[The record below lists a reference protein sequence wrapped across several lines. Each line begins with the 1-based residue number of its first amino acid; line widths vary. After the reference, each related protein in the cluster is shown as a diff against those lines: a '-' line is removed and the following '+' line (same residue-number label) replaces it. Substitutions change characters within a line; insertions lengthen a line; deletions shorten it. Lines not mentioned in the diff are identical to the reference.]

1 MISALFIGRGLIMEM
16 QFSDHFTFGKLIR
29 FAMPSIVMMIFT
41 SIYGVVDGIF
51 VSNYVG
57 KTPFAAIN
65 IIWPVFMI
73 LGAVGFM
80 IGTGGCA
87 LVSKIRGEGEE
98 EKANQI
104 FSMLIYTSIIL
115 GVILA
120 IVGFFFIEPIAVLLG
135 AEGEMISQATLYGR
149 VLSVSLPFFIIQNE
163 FQSFF
168 VAAERPQLGLVVTVV
183 AGVANI
189 VLDALLII
197 PFELD
202 LFGAAL
208 ATSISQIL
216 GGLIPL
222 VYFIFSKKSL
232 LRLTKAK
239 FDKGA
244 MLKTCINGSS
254 EMMTNV
260 SMSLVSMLY
269 NFQLMKFA
277 GENGVA
283 AYGVIMYVNF
293 IFVAIF
299 IGYSVG
305 SAPIISYNYGAQN
318 TTELKNLFKKSM
330 TIILSAGLIMPVLG
344 IVLAGPLSK
353 IFVGYDSEL
362 FEMTKRGFVIYTL
375 SFLIAGINIFGSAFF
390 TALNDGVVSAI
401 ISFLR
406 TLLFQVVAVLV
417 LPIIFELDGIWYAV
431 IVAELLSV
439 VVTGIFLVAKREKY
453 KYM

>member
-1 MISALFIGRGLIMEM
+1 MEM
-16 QFSDHFTFGKLIR
+16 QFSDHFTFGKLIK
-29 FAMPSIVMMIFT
+29 FTLPSIIMMIFT

-104 FSMLIYTSIIL
+104 FSMLIYTSIIV
-115 GVILA
+115 GVILGV
-120 IVGFFFIEPIAVLLG
+120 VGFVFIEPIAVLLG
-135 AEGEMISQATLYGR
+135 AEGEMINQATLYGR

-189 VLDALLII
+189 VLDALFIVV
-197 PFELD
+197 FDWD
-202 LFGAAL
+202 LFGAAI
-208 ATSISQIL
+208 ATAISQIL

-222 VYFIFSKKSL
+222 VYFIFSKRSL

-239 FDKGA
+239 FDKNA

-318 TTELKNLFKKSM
+318 TTELKSLFKKSM
-330 TIILSAGLIMPVLG
+330 TLILTAGLVMTVLG
-344 IVLAGPLSK
+344 FVLASPLSK
-353 IFVGYDSEL
+353 IFVGYDVEL
-362 FEMTKRGFVIYTL
+362 FEMTKRGFMIYTL
-375 SFLIAGINIFGSAFF
+375 SFLIAGVNIFGSAFF
-390 TALNDGVVSAI
+390 TALNDGVISAI

-406 TLLFQVVAVLV
+406 TLLFQVIAVLV
-417 LPIIFELDGIWYAV
+417 LPMFFELDGIWYAV
-431 IVAELLSV
+431 IVAEFLAL
-439 VVTGIFLVAKREKY
+439 VVTTLFIITQKKKY
-453 KYM
+453 KYL

>member
-1 MISALFIGRGLIMEM
+1 MEM
-16 QFSDHFTFGKLIR
+16 QFAEHFSFGKLIR
-29 FAMPSIVMMIFT
+29 FTLPSIVMMIFT

-51 VSNYVG
+51 VSNCVG

-104 FSMLIYTSIIL
+104 FSMLIYTSILI

-120 IVGFFFIEPIAVLLG
+120 IVGFVFIEPIAVLLG
-135 AEGEMISQATLYGR
+135 AEGEMINQAALYGR
-149 VLSVSLPFFIIQNE
+149 VLAVALPFFIIQNE

-168 VAAERPQLGLVVTVV
+168 VAAEKPQFGLGVTVA

-189 VLDALLII
+189 VLDALLIVV
-197 PFELD
+197 FDLG

-208 ATSISQIL
+208 ATGVSQIL

-222 VYFIFSKKSL
+222 VYFVFSKKSL

-239 FDKGA
+239 FDKNA

-330 TIILSAGLIMPVLG
+330 IIILSAGLIMTILG

-353 IFVGYDSEL
+353 IFVGYDAEL
-362 FEMTKRGFVIYTL
+362 FEMTKRGFMIYTL

-390 TALNDGVVSAI
+390 TALNDGLVSAI

-417 LPIIFELDGIWYAV
+417 LPVFFELDGIWYAV
-431 IVAELLSV
+431 IVAELLAV
-439 VVTGIFLVAKREKY
+439 VVTGVFLVIKREKY
-453 KYM
+453 KYY

>member
-1 MISALFIGRGLIMEM
+1 MEM

-29 FAMPSIVMMIFT
+29 FTMPSIVMMIFT

-115 GVILA
+115 GVILGV
-120 IVGFFFIEPIAVLLG
+120 VGFVFIEPIAILLG
-135 AEGEMISQATLYGR
+135 AEGEMINQATLYGR

-189 VLDALLII
+189 VLDTLLII
-197 PFELD
+197 PCELD

-208 ATSISQIL
+208 ATAISQIL

-244 MLKTCINGSS
+244 MLKTCINGIS

-305 SAPIISYNYGAQN
+305 CAPIISYNYGAQN
-318 TTELKNLFKKSM
+318 TIELKSLFKKSM
-330 TIILSAGLIMPVLG
+330 TLILTAGLVMTVLG
-344 IVLAGPLSK
+344 FVLAGPLSK
-353 IFVGYDSEL
+353 IFVGYDAKL

-431 IVAELLSV
+431 IVAELLAV
-439 VVTGIFLVAKREKY
+439 VVTVIFLAARREKY

>member
-1 MISALFIGRGLIMEM
+1 MEM
-16 QFSDHFTFGKLIR
+16 QFAEHFSFGKLIR
-29 FAMPSIVMMIFT
+29 FTLPSIVMMIFT

-80 IGTGGCA
+80 IGTGGCS

-104 FSMLIYTSIIL
+104 FSMLIYTSILI

-120 IVGFFFIEPIAVLLG
+120 IVGFVFIEPIAVLLG
-135 AEGEMISQATLYGR
+135 AEGEMINQAALYGR
-149 VLSVSLPFFIIQNE
+149 VLAVALPFFIIQNE

-168 VAAERPQLGLVVTVV
+168 VAAEKPQLGLGVTVA

-189 VLDALLII
+189 VLDAMLIVV
-197 PFELD
+197 FDLG

-208 ATSISQIL
+208 ATGVSQIL

-222 VYFIFSKKSL
+222 VYFVFSKKSL

-239 FDKGA
+239 FDKNA

-330 TIILSAGLIMPVLG
+330 IIILSAGLIMTVLG

-353 IFVGYDSEL
+353 IFVGYDAEL
-362 FEMTKRGFVIYTL
+362 FEMTKRGFMIYTL
-375 SFLIAGINIFGSAFF
+375 SFLITGINIFGSAFF
-390 TALNDGVVSAI
+390 TALNDGLVSAI

-417 LPIIFELDGIWYAV
+417 LPMFFELDGIWYAV
-431 IVAELLSV
+431 IVAELLAV
-439 VVTGIFLVAKREKY
+439 VVTGTFFVIKREKY
-453 KYM
+453 KYY

>member
-1 MISALFIGRGLIMEM
+1 MEI
-16 QFSDHFTFGKLIR
+16 QFSEHFTFGKLIR
-29 FAMPSIVMMIFT
+29 FTLPSIVMMIFT

-51 VSNYVG
+51 VSNFVG

-87 LVSKIRGEGEE
+87 LVSKIRGEGEK

-104 FSMLIYTSIIL
+104 FSMLIYTSIVL
-115 GVILA
+115 GLVFA
-120 IVGFFFIEPIAVLLG
+120 VVGFVFIEPIAVLLG
-135 AEGEMISQATLYGR
+135 AEGEMINQAALYGR
-149 VLSVSLPFFIIQNE
+149 VLAVALPFFIIQNE

-168 VAAERPQLGLVVTVV
+168 VAAEKPQLGLGVTVA

-189 VLDALLII
+189 VLDALLIVV
-197 PFELD
+197 FDLG

-208 ATSISQIL
+208 ATGVSQIL

-222 VYFIFSKKSL
+222 VYFIFSKRSL

-239 FDKGA
+239 FDKNA

-330 TIILSAGLIMPVLG
+330 TIILSAGLIMSVLG

-353 IFVGYDSEL
+353 IFVGYDAEL

-390 TALNDGVVSAI
+390 TALNDGLVSAI

-417 LPIIFELDGIWYAV
+417 LPVFFELDGIWYAV
-431 IVAELLSV
+431 IVAELLTV
-439 VVTGIFLVAKREKY
+439 VVTVVFLITKRDKY
-453 KYM
+453 Y

>member
-1 MISALFIGRGLIMEM
+1 MEI
-16 QFSDHFTFGKLIR
+16 QFSEHFTFGKLIR
-29 FAMPSIVMMIFT
+29 FTLPSIGMMIFT
-41 SIYGVVDGIF
+41 SIYGVVDGFF
-51 VSNYVG
+51 VSNFAG

-104 FSMLIYTSIIL
+104 FSMLIYTSIVL
-115 GVILA
+115 GLVLA
-120 IVGFFFIEPIAVLLG
+120 VVGFVFIEPIAVLLG
-135 AEGEMISQATLYGR
+135 AEGEMINQAALYGQ
-149 VLSVSLPFFIIQNE
+149 VLAVALPFFIIQNE

-168 VAAERPQLGLVVTVV
+168 VAAEKPQLGLGVTVA

-189 VLDALLII
+189 VLDALLIVV
-197 PFELD
+197 FD
-202 LFGAAL
+202 LGIFGAAL
-208 ATSISQIL
+208 ATGVSQIL

-222 VYFIFSKKSL
+222 VYFIFSKRSL

-239 FDKGA
+239 FDKNA
-244 MLKTCINGSS
+244 MLRTCINGSS

-330 TIILSAGLIMPVLG
+330 TIILSAGLIMTVLG

-353 IFVGYDSEL
+353 IFVGYDAEL

-390 TALNDGVVSAI
+390 TALNDGLVSAI

-417 LPIIFELDGIWYAV
+417 LPVFFELDGIWYAV
-431 IVAELLSV
+431 IVAELLAV
-439 VVTGIFLVAKREKY
+439 VVTGVFLVIKREKY
-453 KYM
+453 KYY

>member
-1 MISALFIGRGLIMEM
+1 MEI
-16 QFSDHFTFGKLIR
+16 QFSEHFTFGKLIR
-29 FAMPSIVMMIFT
+29 FTLPSIVMMIFT

-51 VSNYVG
+51 VSNFVG

-104 FSMLIYTSIIL
+104 FSMLIYTSIVL
-115 GVILA
+115 GLVLA
-120 IVGFFFIEPIAVLLG
+120 VVGFVFIEPIAVLLG
-135 AEGEMISQATLYGR
+135 AKGEMINQAALYGQ
-149 VLSVSLPFFIIQNE
+149 VLAVALPFFIIQNE

-168 VAAERPQLGLVVTVV
+168 VAAEKPQLGLGVTVA

-189 VLDALLII
+189 VLDALLIVV
-197 PFELD
+197 FD
-202 LFGAAL
+202 LGIFGAAL
-208 ATSISQIL
+208 ATGVSQIL

-222 VYFIFSKKSL
+222 VYFIFSKRSL

-239 FDKGA
+239 FDKNA
-244 MLKTCINGSS
+244 MLRTCINGSS

-330 TIILSAGLIMPVLG
+330 TIILSAGLIMTVLG

-353 IFVGYDSEL
+353 IFVGYDAEL

-390 TALNDGVVSAI
+390 TALNDGLVSAI

-417 LPIIFELDGIWYAV
+417 LPVFFELDGIWYAV
-431 IVAELLSV
+431 IVAELLAV
-439 VVTGIFLVAKREKY
+439 VVTVVFLITKRDKY
-453 KYM
+453 KYY

>member
-1 MISALFIGRGLIMEM
+1 MEI
-16 QFSDHFTFGKLIR
+16 QFSEHFTFGKLIR
-29 FAMPSIVMMIFT
+29 FTLPSIVMMIFT

-51 VSNYVG
+51 VSNCVG

-104 FSMLIYTSIIL
+104 FSMLIYTSILI

-120 IVGFFFIEPIAVLLG
+120 IVGFVFIEPIAVLLG
-135 AEGEMISQATLYGR
+135 AEGEMVNQAALYGR
-149 VLSVSLPFFIIQNE
+149 VLSVSLPLFIIQNE

-168 VAAERPQLGLVVTVV
+168 VAAEKPQLGLGVTVA

-189 VLDALLII
+189 VLDAMLIVV
-197 PFELD
+197 FDLG

-208 ATSISQIL
+208 ATGVSQIL

-222 VYFIFSKKSL
+222 VYFVFSKKSL

-239 FDKGA
+239 FDKNA

-330 TIILSAGLIMPVLG
+330 TIILSAGLIMTVLG

-353 IFVGYDSEL
+353 IFVGYDAEL
-362 FEMTKRGFVIYTL
+362 FKMTKRGFVIYTL

-390 TALNDGVVSAI
+390 TALNDGLVSAI

-417 LPIIFELDGIWYAV
+417 LPVFFELDGIWYAV
-431 IVAELLSV
+431 IVAELLAV
-439 VVTGIFLVAKREKY
+439 VVTGVFLVIKREKY
-453 KYM
+453 KYY